1 MISFHNPP
9 DFETAELKF
18 LPIPALDLAR
28 LDPVDP
34 DDPFPPAPSPRP
46 RGPHLGLTPPVT
58 PRPRHK
64 AHRLTLGE
72 RTVVVALLLTCAL
85 ALVALM
91 IVALLA
97 GRPAPAAPLE
107 QLPTAPTSSAVSTP
121 VSGAA
126 GAVGSLPSPSPA
138 PTPTR

>member
-1 MISFHNPP
+1 MTISFHNPP
-9 DFETAELKF
+9 DFETADLKF
-18 LPIPALDLAR
+18 LPIPALDLTR
-28 LDPVDP
+28 LDPVDS

-58 PRPRHK
+58 PRQRHK
-64 AHRLTLGE
+64 ANRLAIGE
-72 RTVVVALLLTCAL
+72 RNLVIALLLASAL

-107 QLPTAPTSSAVSTP
+107 PVSYTHLTLPTNREV
-121 VSGAA
+121 
-126 GAVGSLPSPSPA
+126 
-138 PTPTR
+138 